1 VTQPK
6 PVSGRES
13 APEDAS
19 KASPQGGQPLPFTGA
34 KGAPPSGPRDPA
46 SASPQSPAPQQPA
59 QPIQFTPARTP
70 SPAPQPPSP
79 QPPPTPPAA
88 GVPPLVVHKRR
99 RISRFVMLVVI
110 PLVALAIGFAWWL
123 GSGRYVSTDNAYVG
137 ADKSLIAPQVT
148 GAIVAVHVV
157 EGQKVK
163 VGDPLFD
170 IDPKPYEIAL
180 ALAKGKLEAAKVE
193 FANLKS
199 SYASNID
206 QIKMGED
213 AVKVRQADFDRKNDL
228 AISRAGTAAD
238 RDTSMANLIQAK
250 QILEFVKWQQAT
262 VKVKLGGGPDTTID
276 QFPDYMQASAAVDD
290 AERNLRNTKVL
301 APIDGVATQV
311 PEIEL
316 GRVAAAGQPVFAIV
330 ADTGLWVDGNP
341 KESDLTYV
349 HRGLPATVSVDT
361 FPDREWKGTICSIA
375 PGTGA
380 QFAILPPQNATG
392 NWVKVVQRVPL
403 RFCFDPHEDTTGL
416 RAGMSA
422 YVTIDTGR
430 VRTLSG
436 TLQGL
441 KQWAAGYV
449 ETLMGARTAVI
460 R

>member
-1 VTQPK
+1 MPSAQPLPFSSPK
-6 PVSGRES
+6 GAAPPPSARES
-13 APEDAS
+13 AP
-19 KASPQGGQPLPFTGA
+19 Q
-34 KGAPPSGPRDPA
+34 AP
-46 SASPQSPAPQQPA
+46 SAQQPS

-70 SPAPQPPSP
+70 APGPQAPPPAPQPP
-79 QPPPTPPAA
+79 AA
-88 GVPPLVVHKRR
+88 GAPITIKPKR

-110 PLVALAIGFAWWL
+110 PLIALAIGFTWWL
-123 GSGRYVSTDNAYVG
+123 SSGRFVSTDNAYVG
-137 ADKSLIAPQVT
+137 ADKSLITPQVT

-157 EGQKVK
+157 EGQQVK

-193 FANLKS
+193 FANLQS
-199 SYASNID
+199 SFASNID
-206 QIKMGED
+206 QIKMGQD
-213 AVKVRQADFDRKNDL
+213 AVRVRQADFDRKNDL
-228 AISRAGTAAD
+228 ASHGSGTTAD

-262 VKVKLGGGPDTTID
+262 VTVKLGGGPDTKID

-316 GRVAAAGQPVFAIV
+316 GRVAAAGQPVFAVV
-330 ADTGLWVDGNP
+330 ANTGLWVDANP

-349 HRGLPATVSVDT
+349 HAGLPATVSVDT
-361 FPDREWKGTICSIA
+361 FPDREWKGSICSIA

-403 RFCFDPHEDTTGL
+403 RFCFGPKEDTTGL

-422 YVTIDTGR
+422 YLTIDTGR
-430 VRTLSG
+430 TRTLAG
-436 TLQGL
+436 TLEGL
-441 KQWAAGYV
+441 KQWVVGYV
-449 ETLMGARTAVI
+449 DTLLGARTAVI

>member
-1 VTQPK
+1 MPSAQPLPFSSPK
-6 PVSGRES
+6 GAAAPPSARES
-13 APEDAS
+13 AP
-19 KASPQGGQPLPFTGA
+19 Q
-34 KGAPPSGPRDPA
+34 AP
-46 SASPQSPAPQQPA
+46 SAQQPS

-70 SPAPQPPSP
+70 APGPQAPPPAPQPP
-79 QPPPTPPAA
+79 AA
-88 GVPPLVVHKRR
+88 GAPITIKPKR

-110 PLVALAIGFAWWL
+110 PLIALAIGFTWWL
-123 GSGRYVSTDNAYVG
+123 SSGRFVSTDNAYVG
-137 ADKSLIAPQVT
+137 ADKSLITPQVT

-157 EGQKVK
+157 EGQQVK

-193 FANLKS
+193 FANLQS
-199 SYASNID
+199 SFASNID
-206 QIKMGED
+206 QIKMGQD
-213 AVKVRQADFDRKNDL
+213 AVRVRQADFDRKNDL
-228 AISRAGTAAD
+228 ASHGSGTTAD

-262 VKVKLGGGPDTTID
+262 VTVKLGGGPNTKID

-316 GRVAAAGQPVFAIV
+316 GRVAAAGQPVFAVV
-330 ADTGLWVDGNP
+330 ANTGLWVDANP

-349 HRGLPATVSVDT
+349 HAGLPATVSVDT
-361 FPDREWKGTICSIA
+361 FPDREWKGSICSIA

-403 RFCFDPHEDTTGL
+403 RFCFGPKEDTTGL

-422 YVTIDTGR
+422 YLTIDTGR
-430 VRTLSG
+430 TRTLAG
-436 TLQGL
+436 TLEGL
-441 KQWAAGYV
+441 KQWVVGYV
-449 ETLMGARTAVI
+449 DTLLGARTAVI

>member
-1 VTQPK
+1 MSQPK
-6 PVSGRES
+6 SAAGRDPGKEDDPPAALQGGQRAPFAPAKSSAPQARES
-13 APEDAS
+13 AP
-19 KASPQGGQPLPFTGA
+19 
-34 KGAPPSGPRDPA
+34 PSSPA
-46 SASPQSPAPQQPA
+46 SAPSPT
-59 QPIQFTPARTP
+59 QPIQFAPARTP
-70 SPAPQPPSP
+70 APGPQGPAPAPA
-79 QPPPTPPAA
+79 PT
-88 GVPPLVVHKRR
+88 VVKRKR
-99 RISRFVMLVVI
+99 GLSRFVMLVVV
-110 PLVALAIGFAWWL
+110 PLVALALGFGWWL
-123 GSGRYVSTDNAYVG
+123 SSGRYVSTDNAYVG
-137 ADKSLIAPQVT
+137 ANKSVIAPQVN

-180 ALAKGKLEAAKVE
+180 ALAKGKLEASKVE
-193 FANLKS
+193 FANLQS

-228 AISRAGTAAD
+228 AISRSGTAAD

-276 QFPDYMQASAAVDD
+276 QFPDYMQAKAAVDD
-290 AERNLRNTKVL
+290 AERNLSNTKLV

-330 ADTGLWVDGNP
+330 ADTGLWVDANP

-349 HRGLPATVSVDT
+349 HQGLPATVSVDT
-361 FPDREWKGTICSIA
+361 FPDREWKGTLCSIA

-392 NWVKVVQRVPL
+392 NWVKVVQRIPL

-422 YVTIDTGR
+422 YLTIDTGR
-430 VRTLSG
+430 VRTLAG
-436 TLQGL
+436 TIEGL
-441 KQWAAGYV
+441 EKWVVGYV
-449 ETLMGARTAVI
+449 DTLLGARTAVI

>member
-1 VTQPK
+1 VTMPK
-6 PVSGRES
+6 PASGRDPAQEDDPPGALQPAPPLPFTPPKGAAPPPAARES
-13 APEDAS
+13 AP
-19 KASPQGGQPLPFTGA
+19 QMPLG
-34 KGAPPSGPRDPA
+34 
-46 SASPQSPAPQQPA
+46 QQPSH
-59 QPIQFTPARTP
+59 PIQFTPARTP
-70 SPAPQPPSP
+70 APTPQSPPSAPPAP
-79 QPPPTPPAA
+79 PPAA
-88 GVPPLVVHKRR
+88 ETPIVVKRKRGV
-99 RISRFVMLVVI
+99 SRFVMLVVI
-110 PLVALAIGFAWWL
+110 PLVALALGFGWWL
-123 GSGRYVSTDNAYVG
+123 SSGRYISTDNAYVG
-137 ADKSLIAPQVT
+137 ADKSLITPQVT
-148 GAIVAVHVV
+148 GAIVAVHVI

-193 FANLKS
+193 FSNLQSAFS
-199 SYASNID
+199 SNVD

-213 AVKVRQADFDRKNDL
+213 AVRVRQADFDRKNDL
-228 AISRAGTAAD
+228 AISRSGTAAD

-262 VKVKLGGGPDTTID
+262 VKVKLSGGPNTTID
-276 QFPDYMQASAAVDD
+276 QFPDYMQAKAAVDD

-316 GRVAAAGQPVFAIV
+316 GRVAAAGQPVFAVV
-330 ADTGLWVDGNP
+330 ANTGLWVDANP

-349 HRGLPATVSVDT
+349 HVGLPATVSVDT
-361 FPDREWKGTICSIA
+361 FPDRTWTGQICSIA

-380 QFAILPPQNATG
+380 QFAILPPQNASG

-403 RFCFDPHEDTTGL
+403 RFCFDPKEETTGL

-422 YVTIDTGR
+422 YVTVDTGR
-430 VRTLSG
+430 VRTLAG
-436 TLQGL
+436 TLEGL
-441 KQWAAGYV
+441 KQWVVGYV
-449 ETLMGARTAVI
+449 DTLLGARTAVI

>member
-1 VTQPK
+1 MPSAQPLPFSSPK
-6 PVSGRES
+6 GAAPPPSARES
-13 APEDAS
+13 AP
-19 KASPQGGQPLPFTGA
+19 Q
-34 KGAPPSGPRDPA
+34 AP
-46 SASPQSPAPQQPA
+46 SAQQPS

-70 SPAPQPPSP
+70 APGPQAPPPAPQPP
-79 QPPPTPPAA
+79 AA
-88 GVPPLVVHKRR
+88 GAPITIKPKR

-110 PLVALAIGFAWWL
+110 PLIALAIGFTWWL
-123 GSGRYVSTDNAYVG
+123 SSGRFVSTDNAYVG
-137 ADKSLIAPQVT
+137 ADKSLITPQVT

-157 EGQKVK
+157 EGQQVK

-193 FANLKS
+193 FANLQS
-199 SYASNID
+199 SFASNID
-206 QIKMGED
+206 QIKMGQD
-213 AVKVRQADFDRKNDL
+213 AVRVRQADFDRKNDL
-228 AISRAGTAAD
+228 ASHGSGTTAD

-262 VKVKLGGGPDTTID
+262 VTVKLGGGPDTKID
-276 QFPDYMQASAAVDD
+276 QFPDYMQANAAVDD

-316 GRVAAAGQPVFAIV
+316 GRVAAAGQPVFAVV
-330 ADTGLWVDGNP
+330 ANTGLWVDANP

-349 HRGLPATVSVDT
+349 HAGLPATVSVDT
-361 FPDREWKGTICSIA
+361 FPDREWKGSICSIA

-403 RFCFDPHEDTTGL
+403 RFCFGPKEDTTGL

-422 YVTIDTGR
+422 YLTIDTGR
-430 VRTLSG
+430 TRTLAG
-436 TLQGL
+436 TLEGV
-441 KQWAAGYV
+441 KQWVVGYV
-449 ETLMGARTAVI
+449 DTLLGARTAVI

>member
-6 PVSGRES
+6 PVSAREPAQEDDPAASLQS
-13 APEDAS
+13 A
-19 KASPQGGQPLPFTGA
+19 QPLPFTPP
-34 KGAPPSGPRDPA
+34 KGPHAAARE
-46 SASPQSPAPQQPA
+46 SAPQSPSGQQPSH
-59 QPIQFTPARTP
+59 PIQFTPARTP
-70 SPAPQPPSP
+70 APGPHA
-79 QPPPTPPAA
+79 PTSAPAA
-88 GVPPLVVHKRR
+88 ETPIVVKRKR
-99 RISRFVMLVVI
+99 GGTGRFVMLVVI
-110 PLVALAIGFAWWL
+110 PFVALALGFTWWL
-123 GSGRYVSTDNAYVG
+123 SSGRYVSTDNAYVG
-137 ADKSLIAPQVT
+137 ADKSLITPQVT

-180 ALAKGKLEAAKVE
+180 VLAKGKLEAAKVE
-193 FANLKS
+193 FSNLQS
-199 SYASNID
+199 SFASNID

-213 AVKVRQADFDRKNDL
+213 AVRVRQADFDRKNDL
-228 AISRAGTAAD
+228 AISRSGTAAD

-276 QFPDYMQASAAVDD
+276 QFPDYMQARAAVDD

-316 GRVAAAGQPVFAIV
+316 GRVAAAGQPVFAVV
-330 ADTGLWVDGNP
+330 ANTGLWVDANP

-349 HRGLPATVSVDT
+349 HVGLPATVSVDT
-361 FPDREWKGTICSIA
+361 FPGREWKGTICSIA

-380 QFAILPPQNATG
+380 QFAILPPQNASG

-403 RFCFDPHEDTTGL
+403 RFCFDPREDTTGL

-422 YVTIDTGR
+422 YVTVDTGR
-430 VRTLSG
+430 VRTLAG
-436 TLQGL
+436 ALEGL
-441 KQWAAGYV
+441 KQWVVGYV
-449 ETLMGARTAVI
+449 DTLLGARTAVI

>member
-1 VTQPK
+1 MPSAQPLPFSSPK
-6 PVSGRES
+6 GAAPPPSARES
-13 APEDAS
+13 AP
-19 KASPQGGQPLPFTGA
+19 Q
-34 KGAPPSGPRDPA
+34 AP
-46 SASPQSPAPQQPA
+46 SAQQPS

-70 SPAPQPPSP
+70 APGPQAPPPAPQPP
-79 QPPPTPPAA
+79 AA
-88 GVPPLVVHKRR
+88 GAPITIKPKR

-110 PLVALAIGFAWWL
+110 PLIALAIGFTWWL
-123 GSGRYVSTDNAYVG
+123 SSGRFVSTDNAYVG
-137 ADKSLIAPQVT
+137 ADKSLITPQVT

-157 EGQKVK
+157 EGQQVK

-193 FANLKS
+193 FANLQS
-199 SYASNID
+199 SFASNID
-206 QIKMGED
+206 QIKMGQD
-213 AVKVRQADFDRKNDL
+213 AVRVRQADFDRKNDL
-228 AISRAGTAAD
+228 ASHGSGTTAD

-262 VKVKLGGGPDTTID
+262 VTVKLGGGPDTKID

-316 GRVAAAGQPVFAIV
+316 GRVAAAGQPVFAVV
-330 ADTGLWVDGNP
+330 ANTGLWVDANP

-349 HRGLPATVSVDT
+349 HAGLPATVSVDT
-361 FPDREWKGTICSIA
+361 FPDREWKGSICSIA

-403 RFCFDPHEDTTGL
+403 RFCFDPKEDTTGL

-422 YVTIDTGR
+422 YLTIDTGR
-430 VRTLSG
+430 TRTLAG
-436 TLQGL
+436 TLEGL
-441 KQWAAGYV
+441 KQWVVGYV
-449 ETLMGARTAVI
+449 DTLLGARTAVI

>member
-1 VTQPK
+1 MTQAK
-6 PVSGRES
+6 PVSGRDP
-13 APEDAS
+13 AQEDAPP
-19 KASPQGGQPLPFTGA
+19 ASSPTAPQPAQPLPFTPA
-34 KGAPPSGPRDPA
+34 KGAA
-46 SASPQSPAPQQPA
+46 QQPA
-59 QPIQFTPARTP
+59 ARESAPQTPSGQPPSQPIQFTPARTP
-70 SPAPQPPSP
+70 APAPQAPPSA
-79 QPPPTPPAA
+79 PPPPAPTPI
-88 GVPPLVVHKRR
+88 VVKPKRR
-99 RISRFVMLVVI
+99 VSRFVMLVVI
-110 PLVALAIGFAWWL
+110 PLAALALGFTWWL
-123 GSGRYVSTDNAYVG
+123 SSGRYVSTDNAYVG
-137 ADKSLIAPQVT
+137 ADKSMITPQVT

-180 ALAKGKLEAAKVE
+180 ALAKGKLEASKVE
-193 FANLKS
+193 FSNLQS
-199 SYASNID
+199 TFTSNID

-228 AISRAGTAAD
+228 ANSRSGTYAD

-250 QILEFVKWQQAT
+250 QILEFVKWQQGT
-262 VKVKLGGGPDTTID
+262 VKVKLGGGPSTSID

-301 APIDGVATQV
+301 APIDGIATQV

-316 GRVAAAGQPVFAIV
+316 GRVAAAGQPVFAVV
-330 ADTGLWVDGNP
+330 ADTGLWVDANP

-349 HRGLPATVSVDT
+349 HVGLPATMSVDT
-361 FPDREWKGTICSIA
+361 FPGREWKGTVCSIA

-380 QFAILPPQNATG
+380 QFAILPPQNASG

-403 RFCFDPHEDTTGL
+403 RFCFDPKEDTTGL

-422 YVTIDTGR
+422 YVTVDTGR
-430 VRTLSG
+430 IRTLSG
-436 TLQGL
+436 VLDGL
-441 KQWAAGYV
+441 KQWVVGYV
-449 ETLMGARTAVI
+449 DTLMGARTAVI

>member
-6 PVSGRES
+6 PATGRDPAQEDVPPAAPQAAQPLPFASPKSNVQQAGRES
-13 APEDAS
+13 AP
-19 KASPQGGQPLPFTGA
+19 
-34 KGAPPSGPRDPA
+34 APSSPSGT
-46 SASPQSPAPQQPA
+46 SSA

-70 SPAPQPPSP
+70 APSPQSPAPQPPAT
-79 QPPPTPPAA
+79 QTPI
-88 GVPPLVVHKRR
+88 VVKPKRR
-99 RISRFVMLVVI
+99 VSRFVMLVVI
-110 PLVALAIGFAWWL
+110 PLAALALGFSWWL

-137 ADKSLIAPQVT
+137 ADKSLITPQVT

-193 FANLKS
+193 FANLRAT
-199 SYASNID
+199 YASNID

-213 AVKVRQADFDRKNDL
+213 AVRVRQADFDRKNDL
-228 AISRAGTAAD
+228 AISRSGTAAD

-250 QILEFVKWQQAT
+250 QILEFVKWQQGT
-262 VKVKLGGGPDTTID
+262 VTVKLGGGPGTTIE

-316 GRVAAAGQPVFAIV
+316 GRVAAAGQPVFAVV
-330 ADTGLWVDGNP
+330 ANTGLWVDANP

-349 HRGLPATVSVDT
+349 HVGLPARVSVDT

-380 QFAILPPQNATG
+380 QFAILPPQNASG

-403 RFCFDPHEDTTGL
+403 RFCFDPKEDTAGL

-422 YVTIDTGR
+422 YVTVDTGR
-430 VRTLSG
+430 VRTVAG
-436 TLQGL
+436 TLEGL
-441 KQWAAGYV
+441 KQWVVGYV

>member
-1 VTQPK
+1 MPPAQPLPFSSPK
-6 PVSGRES
+6 GAAPPPSARES
-13 APEDAS
+13 AP
-19 KASPQGGQPLPFTGA
+19 Q
-34 KGAPPSGPRDPA
+34 AP
-46 SASPQSPAPQQPA
+46 SAQQPS

-70 SPAPQPPSP
+70 APGPQAPPPAPQPP
-79 QPPPTPPAA
+79 AA
-88 GVPPLVVHKRR
+88 GAPITIKPKR

-110 PLVALAIGFAWWL
+110 PLIALAIGFSWWL
-123 GSGRYVSTDNAYVG
+123 SSGRFVSTDNAYVG
-137 ADKSLIAPQVT
+137 ADKSLITPQVT

-157 EGQKVK
+157 EGQQVK

-193 FANLKS
+193 FANLQS
-199 SYASNID
+199 SFASNVD
-206 QIKMGED
+206 QIKMGQD
-213 AVKVRQADFDRKNDL
+213 AVRVRQADFDRKNDL
-228 AISRAGTAAD
+228 ASHGSGTTAD

-262 VKVKLGGGPDTTID
+262 VTVKLGGGPGTKID
-276 QFPDYMQASAAVDD
+276 QFPDYMQANAAVDD

-316 GRVAAAGQPVFAIV
+316 GRVAAAGQPVFAVV
-330 ADTGLWVDGNP
+330 ANTGLWVDANP

-349 HRGLPATVSVDT
+349 HTGLPATVSVDT
-361 FPDREWKGTICSIA
+361 FPDREWKGAICSIA

-403 RFCFDPHEDTTGL
+403 RFCFDPKEDTTGL

-422 YVTIDTGR
+422 YLTIDTGR
-430 VRTLSG
+430 TRTLAG
-436 TLQGL
+436 TLEGV
-441 KQWAAGYV
+441 KQWVVGYV
-449 ETLMGARTAVI
+449 DTLLGARTAVI

>member
-6 PVSGRES
+6 PSS
-13 APEDAS
+13 ARDSAQENDPPAAS
-19 KASPQGGQPLPFTGA
+19 QPGQPLPFTPS
-34 KGAPPSGPRDPA
+34 KGAAPQTAARESAPQAPSGQPPS
-46 SASPQSPAPQQPA
+46 

-70 SPAPQPPSP
+70 APGPQAPQPPAAA
-79 QPPPTPPAA
+79 PAA
-88 GVPPLVVHKRR
+88 QTPIVVKPKR

-110 PLVALAIGFAWWL
+110 PLAALALGFSWWL
-123 GSGRYVSTDNAYVG
+123 SSGRYISTDNAYVG
-137 ADKSLIAPQVT
+137 ADKSLITPQVT

-180 ALAKGKLEAAKVE
+180 ALAKGKLEGANVE
-193 FANLKS
+193 FANLQS
-199 SYASNID
+199 TYASNID

-213 AVKVRQADFDRKNDL
+213 AVRVRQADFDRKNDL
-228 AISRAGTAAD
+228 AISRSGTAAD

-262 VKVKLGGGPDTTID
+262 VKVKLDGGPNTTID
-276 QFPDYMQASAAVDD
+276 QFPDYMQARAAVDD

-311 PEIEL
+311 PEIEI
-316 GRVAAAGQPVFAIV
+316 GRVAAAGQPVFAVV
-330 ADTGLWVDGNP
+330 ANTGLWVDANP

-349 HRGLPATVSVDT
+349 HVGLPAKVSVDT
-361 FPDREWKGTICSIA
+361 FPDKEWKGTICSIA

-380 QFAILPPQNATG
+380 QFAILPPQNASG

-403 RFCFDPHEDTTGL
+403 RFCFDPSEDTAGL

-422 YVTIDTGR
+422 YVTVDTGR
-430 VRTLSG
+430 VRTLAG
-436 TLQGL
+436 TLDGL
-441 KQWAAGYV
+441 KQWAVGYV
-449 ETLMGARTAVI
+449 DTLLGARTAVI

>member
-1 VTQPK
+1 MSQPNPSAGREPAQEDVPPAAPQAAQPLPFAPPK
-6 PVSGRES
+6 SNVQQAARES
-13 APEDAS
+13 AP
-19 KASPQGGQPLPFTGA
+19 QT
-34 KGAPPSGPRDPA
+34 PS
-46 SASPQSPAPQQPA
+46 SQQPS

-70 SPAPQPPSP
+70 APSP
-79 QPPPTPPAA
+79 QAPPPAPPPAPSQ
-88 GVPPLVVHKRR
+88 PPIVVKRKRR
-99 RISRFVMLVVI
+99 MSRFVMLVVI
-110 PLVALAIGFAWWL
+110 PLVALALGFTWWL
-123 GSGRYVSTDNAYVG
+123 NSGRYVSTDNAYVG
-137 ADKSLIAPQVT
+137 ADKSLITPQVT

-193 FANLKS
+193 FANLQS

-213 AVKVRQADFDRKNDL
+213 AVRVRQADFDRKNDL
-228 AISRAGTAAD
+228 AISRSGTAAD

-262 VKVKLGGGPDTTID
+262 VKVKLGGGPNTTID
-276 QFPDYMQASAAVDD
+276 QFPDYMQANAAVDD
-290 AERNLRNTKVL
+290 AERNLGNTKVL

-330 ADTGLWVDGNP
+330 ADTGLWVDANP
-341 KESDLTYV
+341 KELDLTYV
-349 HRGLPATVSVDT
+349 HVGLPATVSVDT

-380 QFAILPPQNATG
+380 QFAILPPQNASG

-416 RAGMSA
+416 RAGMST
-422 YVTIDTGR
+422 YLTIDTGR
-430 VRTLSG
+430 VRTLGG
-436 TLQGL
+436 TLEGL
-441 KQWAAGYV
+441 KQWVVGYV